1 MTAMQTAAPA
11 GNAPPPGFT
20 GSACPH
26 DCPST
31 CALDVERLDARTIGR
46 VRGAPGQ
53 SYTAGAVCAKVARYA
68 ERTHHPGRLRHP
80 LRRTAG
86 GHERISWDDAL
97 DETAEAFLAAER
109 RYGAEAVWPYFYAG
123 TMGLLQRDGIE
134 RLRHVKKYSGQ
145 HSTICNTLVRAGW
158 YAGVGA
164 LRGPDPREMAR
175 ADLIVSWGGNPAS
188 TQVNA
193 MTHIQRARK
202 TRGAKLVVVEP
213 YRTRTAQVADMHLAV
228 RPGTDG
234 ALACAVMHVLF
245 RDGYADRGYMA
256 HRTDCPE
263 RLERHLETRTPE
275 WAAGITGL
283 PAAEIEAFAK
293 LYGETERTYIRV
305 GYGFS
310 RSRNGAAAVH
320 AVSCLPGVTGA
331 WRREG
336 AGAFFSNGDIYH
348 WDKTLIE
355 GLDARDPEVRVLDMS
370 RIGPILTGDRE
381 ALGDGPPVAA
391 MLVQNTNPAV
401 VAPESALVNRGLARG
416 DLFLCVHEQF
426 MTDTAKHADIVLP
439 ATTFVEHN
447 DIYQG
452 GGHQHIALGPK
463 IIEPVGEA
471 RPNHAV
477 VCALARRLGAEHPGF
492 RMSEEEIIDATL
504 RASGHGTL
512 GELRRKRWIDCQPG
526 FDESHFLNGF
536 PQPGGRFR
544 FAPDWRRLGPD
555 HAAMPALPDH
565 LDNIEKADSER
576 PFRLVA
582 APAHNYL
589 NSSFTETPTSI
600 DKERRPAVKLHP
612 RDAGALG
619 VAGGDLVR
627 MGNRRGEIRLHAEIF
642 DGLQRGVAVVESVW
656 PNRAF
661 PGGAGVNTLL
671 GADPGPPNGGM
682 CVHDTA
688 VWIRAA

>member
-1 MTAMQTAAPA
+1 MTATQTAAPA
-11 GNAPPPGFT
+11 GNAPPPGFA

-80 LRRTAG
+80 LRRTPG

-97 DETAEAFLAAER
+97 DETAEAFLRAEQ

-202 TRGAKLVVVEP
+202 TRGAKLVVIDP

-234 ALACAVMHVLF
+234 ALACAVMHALF

-263 RLERHLETRTPE
+263 RLERHLRTRTPE

-336 AGAFFSNGDIYH
+336 AGAAPRREPDFGSGLSAGAAAKRSPLRALPLGLALHLAGGLAAFHAAAGFRADRLPEPAAHRVRLASLPPAASRLGDSLVSARTPEGNRTPTPTVPVPPRPAEPVPVIPRPA
-348 WDKTLIE
+348 DLAPMIE
-355 GLDARDPEVRVLDMS
+355 MMEMLEMLDEVRIPPAAPEALRGGVRSAGVLGRPDGALGGLPGGVPGGSIHGLRGEGDPDLPPPDTPPRPLAMPRPRFPAEALRDGVRGS
-370 RIGPILTGDRE
+370 VVLRALITPRGTVEVLRILRSVPGLDRE
-381 ALGDGPPVAA
+381 A
-391 MLVQNTNPAV
+391 
-401 VAPESALVNRGLARG
+401 
-416 DLFLCVHEQF
+416 
-426 MTDTAKHADIVLP
+426 
-439 ATTFVEHN
+439 
-447 DIYQG
+447 
-452 GGHQHIALGPK
+452 
-463 IIEPVGEA
+463 
-471 RPNHAV
+471 
-477 VCALARRLGAEHPGF
+477 
-492 RMSEEEIIDATL
+492 
-504 RASGHGTL
+504 
-512 GELRRKRWIDCQPG
+512 
-526 FDESHFLNGF
+526 
-536 PQPGGRFR
+536 
-544 FAPDWRRLGPD
+544 
-555 HAAMPALPDH
+555 
-565 LDNIEKADSER
+565 
-576 PFRLVA
+576 
-582 APAHNYL
+582 
-589 NSSFTETPTSI
+589 
-600 DKERRPAVKLHP
+600 
-612 RDAGALG
+612 
-619 VAGGDLVR
+619 VR
-627 MGNRRGEIRLHAEIF
+627 
-642 DGLQRGVAVVESVW
+642 VVESEWRFRPAQLRGRPIPALSDLSV
-656 PNRAF
+656 RF
-661 PGGAGVNTLL
+661 SL
-671 GADPGPPNGGM
+671 
-682 CVHDTA
+682 
-688 VWIRAA
+688 R